1 MPPQLW
7 VQGASVRWRPDFRF
21 YEART
26 RFLSRLDEKGL
37 IRAWRV
43 EGEEVSAL
51 LRDADHE
58 ALLDTGSITVI
69 GTTLEPDIERL
80 IFAAETAVKE
90 LGISR
95 LTTMRVQ
102 FQYIYP
108 LEGSYD
114 KVRIESARRLLS
126 SLADLRVTDYAVLLD
141 GQRDDLSFEYKLEFG
156 IVSRTE
162 IPLRLSRL
170 IGRMKGEE
178 KQQSLPR
185 SLNYS
190 KLPKVALFADM
201 SWRYAQ
207 APVASEAGG
216 ALRELWAGGRR
227 EADALLEQIKSTVTD
242 KS

>member
-1 MPPQLW
+1 VPPQLW

-43 EGEEVSAL
+43 EEEEVSAR

-58 ALLDTGSITVI
+58 ALLDSGGITVI

-80 IFAAETAVKE
+80 IFAAEAAIKE
-90 LGISR
+90 VGIPR

-102 FQYIYP
+102 FEYIYP

-114 KVRIESARRLLS
+114 EIRIESARRFLG
-126 SLADLRVTDYAVLLD
+126 SLADLRITDYAVLLD
-141 GQRDDLSFEYKLEFG
+141 GQRSDLSYEYKLEFG

-170 IGRMKGEE
+170 IGRMRGEGE
-178 KQQSLPR
+178 QQSLPR
-185 SLNYS
+185 SLNFS
-190 KLPKVALFADM
+190 KLPEVALFADM

-216 ALRELWAGGRR
+216 ALRELWTNGRR
-227 EADALLEQIKSTVTD
+227 EADALLEQIKSTATD

>member
-1 MPPQLW
+1 VPPQLW

-43 EGEEVSAL
+43 EEEEVSAR

-58 ALLDTGSITVI
+58 ALLDSSSITVI

-80 IFAAETAVKE
+80 IFAAEAAIKE
-90 LGISR
+90 VGISR
-95 LTTMRVQ
+95 LTRMRVW
-102 FQYIYP
+102 FQYLYP

-114 KVRIESARRLLS
+114 EVRIESARRLLGS
-126 SLADLRVTDYAVLLD
+126 FADLKITDYALLLD
-141 GQRDDLSFEYKLEFG
+141 GRRDDLSYEYQLEFG

-170 IGRMKGEE
+170 IGRIRGGER
-178 KQQSLPR
+178 QQSLPR
-185 SLNYS
+185 SLDFS
-190 KLPKVALFADM
+190 KLPEVALFADM
-201 SWRYAQ
+201 NWRYAQ
-207 APVASEAGG
+207 VPVPNEAAG

-227 EADALLEQIKSTVTD
+227 EADALLERIKSTVTD